1 MNMEYGKII
10 SITGMSG
17 LFELVGS
24 KKDGAI
30 VKSLDDKSTKF
41 VSSRVHNFSHLE
53 SIEVYTVRD
62 NVNLVELLQAIQ
74 ASGEALPDQKDAA
87 AIKAFFEKV
96 YPDMDFERVYASDMK
111 KMVKWYS
118 VLKDNEVEL
127 KLPEVEEEEEEI
139 AVEEETLAVKE
150 ETPAKAAANPKKDEA
165 TTEAAT
171 TEEKPVEK
179 PAAKKAKTVDT
190 EATTNES
197 AVEAPKKKAPRKKKT
212 EEL

>member
-30 VKSLDDKSTKF
+30 VKSLEDKSTKF

-87 AIKAFFEKV
+87 SIKAFFEKV

-118 VLKDNEVEL
+118 VLKDNQVEL
-127 KLPEVEEEEEEI
+127 KLPEVEEEE
-139 AVEEETLAVKE
+139 ATNETEMPEVKE
-150 ETPAKAAANPKKDEA
+150 AEPVKASGKQTKV
-165 TTEAAT
+165 EAAT
-171 TEEKPVEK
+171 AEEEEKPSEK
-179 PAAKKAKTVDT
+179 PASKKAKTVAT
-190 EATTNES
+190 EPTTDES
-197 AVEAPKKKAPRKKKT
+197 AAEAPKKKAPRKKKT

>member
-30 VKSLDDKSTKF
+30 VKSLEDRSTKF

-87 AIKAFFEKV
+87 SIKAFFEKV

-118 VLKDNEVEL
+118 VLKDNQVEL
-127 KLPEVEEEEEEI
+127 KLPEVEEEE
-139 AVEEETLAVKE
+139 ATNETEMPEVKE
-150 ETPAKAAANPKKDEA
+150 AEPVKASSKQTKV
-165 TTEAAT
+165 EAAT
-171 TEEKPVEK
+171 AEEEEKPAEK
-179 PAAKKAKTVDT
+179 PASKKAKTVAT
-190 EATTNES
+190 EPTTDES
-197 AVEAPKKKAPRKKKT
+197 AAEAPKKKAPRKKKT

>member
-1 MNMEYGKII
+1 MEYGKII
-10 SITGMSG
+10 SITGMGG
-17 LFELVGS
+17 LYELVGS

-30 VKSLDDKSTKF
+30 VKSLDDKTTKF
-41 VSSRVHNFSHLE
+41 VSSRIHNFSHLE

-62 NVNLVELLQAIQ
+62 NVNLVELLQAIE

-118 VLKDNEVEL
+118 VLKDNNVEL
-127 KLPEVEEEEEEI
+127 KLSEVEEEDEE
-139 AVEEETLAVKE
+139 ANETETPELKEAESVKAI
-150 ETPAKAAANPKKDEA
+150 TQPAKAE
-165 TTEAAT
+165 TTL
-171 TEEKPVEK
+171 VEDK
-179 PAAKKAKTVDT
+179 PAEKVVAKKAKSIGADAPTD
-190 EATTNES
+190 ENA
-197 AVEAPKKKAPRKKKT
+197 AEAPKKKAPRKKKT